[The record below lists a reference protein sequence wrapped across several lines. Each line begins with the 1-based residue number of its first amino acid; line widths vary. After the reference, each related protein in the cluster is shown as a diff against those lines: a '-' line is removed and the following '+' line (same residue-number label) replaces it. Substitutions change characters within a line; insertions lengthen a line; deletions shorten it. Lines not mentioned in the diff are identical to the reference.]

1 MANRFRDILTRH
13 AGKVYGS
20 VLGLIVGWIIIRYG
34 VLRGGLFVIYAWQRG
49 GFIWALVLIRR
60 MIPLRSPAAFE
71 VVVVE

>member
-49 GFIWALVLIRR
+49 VLFG
-60 MIPLRSPAAFE
+60 RSF
-71 VVVVE
+71 